1 MNLKDALLCAAVA
14 VAMPTGQAMFKFAAI
29 TDAQKGLGTGA
40 SAANFIV
47 RVLTNWPLM
56 AAFAWYGLTAL
67 LWFYVLTRVPLSQAY
82 AFSLVGSAL
91 VPIIAWA
98 VFKEPVSWRIAVGYV
113 LMLSGLFF
121 VLQAQARP

>member
-14 VAMPTGQAMFKFAAI
+14 VAMPAGQAMFKFAAV
-29 TDAQKGLGTGA
+29 TDARAGA
-40 SAANFIV
+40 GAEASNFIV

-91 VPIIAWA
+91 VPILAWA
-98 VFKEPVSWRIAVGYV
+98 VFKEPVSWRIALGYA
-113 LMLSGLFF
+113 LMFSGLFF
-121 VLQAQARP
+121 VLQAQARA

>member
-14 VAMPTGQAMFKFAAI
+14 VAMPTGQAMFKFAAL
-29 TDAQKGLGTGA
+29 TDARTGA
-40 SAANFIV
+40 SAGNFIV

-91 VPIIAWA
+91 VPVIAFA

>member
-1 MNLKDALLCAAVA
+1 MTLKDALLCAAVA
-14 VAMPTGQAMFKFAAI
+14 VAMPTGQAMFKFAAQ
-29 TDAQKGLGTGA
+29 TDARAGGCA
-40 SAANFIV
+40 SNFIV
-47 RVLTNWPLM
+47 RVLTNWPLL

-121 VLQAQARP
+121 VLQAQARA